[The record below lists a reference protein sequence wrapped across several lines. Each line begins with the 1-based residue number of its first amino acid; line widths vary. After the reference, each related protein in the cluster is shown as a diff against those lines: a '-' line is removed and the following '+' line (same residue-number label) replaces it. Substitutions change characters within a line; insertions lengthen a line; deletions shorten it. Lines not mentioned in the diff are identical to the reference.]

1 MNDRSCLHT
10 HILTQHIK
18 SFETLKYAV
27 IMNKFLTYKKFE
39 LHKTFQNKAI
49 SSGGSVFVL
58 QMEFILFAEFCTLLF
73 FAYHLVL
80 TVVSIFGFTDCN
92 IFSGYMFYNVFF
104 KSHFQQF
111 LLFALL
117 IFFFFL
123 VPLPCY
129 MVFRILVP
137 HPGIKPVLPASEA
150 QSLNHWTIR
159 EAPL

>member
-117 IFFFFL
+117 IFFFFFGPATML
-123 VPLPCY
+123 HGIQDLSSPSRDQTCAPC
-129 MVFRILVP
+129 
-137 HPGIKPVLPASEA
+137 
-150 QSLNHWTIR
+150 IR
-159 EAPL
+159 STES

>member
-1 MNDRSCLHT
+1 
-10 HILTQHIK
+10 
-18 SFETLKYAV
+18 
-27 IMNKFLTYKKFE
+27 MNKFLTYKKFE

-58 QMEFILFAEFCTLLF
+58 QMEFILSAEFCTLLF

-80 TVVSIFGFTDCN
+80 TVVSIFGFTDQN
-92 IFSGYMFYNVFF
+92 IFSGYVFYSVFL

-117 IFFFFL
+117 IFFFL
-123 VPLPCY
+123 VPLT
-129 MVFRILVP
+129 MLHGIQDLSS

-150 QSLNHWTIR
+150 QSLN
-159 EAPL
+159 PLDHQGSPSIIYLTNHFC

>member
-1 MNDRSCLHT
+1 MNDRSCMHT

-27 IMNKFLTYKKFE
+27 IMNKFLTYKKLE

-58 QMEFILFAEFCTLLF
+58 QMEFILSAEFCTLLF

-92 IFSGYMFYNVFF
+92 IFSGYVFYSVFL
-104 KSHFQQF
+104 KSHF
-111 LLFALL
+111 
-117 IFFFFL
+117 
-123 VPLPCY
+123 
-129 MVFRILVP
+129 
-137 HPGIKPVLPASEA
+137 
-150 QSLNHWTIR
+150 
-159 EAPL
+159 